1 MNDRM
6 TSPHNTAADPAEIKL
21 IVGMEP
27 GGIEAQ
33 ERQGQAQVL
42 QSTTLPTD
50 TRGRDADFEALGFT
64 FGAQI
69 PGDPL
74 FREATLP
81 PGWGRKGTD
90 HSMHSVILDERGIA
104 RVNIFYKA
112 AYYDRKADMSILNVA
127 YRFETEWVY
136 GDETPEFNP
145 LFTDQELLDILAEAR
160 GSLEEIEEYPTREKN
175 RSRLESLE
183 AATLEQL
190 KARGVPPVECQG
202 VEW

>member
-1 MNDRM
+1 MNDRIA
-6 TSPHNTAADPAEIKL
+6 SPHNTAADPAEIKL
-21 IVGMEP
+21 LVGMDAD
-27 GGIEAQ
+27 GIYAQ

-42 QSTTLPTD
+42 ASTTLPTD
-50 TRGRDADFEALGFT
+50 TRGRDAEFEALGFT
-64 FGAQI
+64 FGE
-69 PGDPL
+69 PVSGDPL

-81 PGWGRKGTD
+81 AGWSRKGTD
-90 HSMHSVILDERGIA
+90 HSMHSVIVDERGIA

-136 GDETPEFNP
+136 GDDLPEFNP

-160 GSLEEIEEYPTREKN
+160 DGLQQIEEYPTREKN

-183 AATLEQL
+183 AAVRAQL
-190 KARGVPPVECQG
+190 TARGV
-202 VEW
+202 EW

>member
-6 TSPHNTAADPAEIKL
+6 TSPHNTSADPAEIKL
-21 IVGMEP
+21 LVGIDP
-27 GGIEAQ
+27 DGIYAQ

-42 QSTTLPTD
+42 ASTTLPTE
-50 TRGRDADFEALGFT
+50 TRGRDDEFEALGFT
-64 FGAQI
+64 FGA
-69 PGDPL
+69 PVSGDPL

-81 PGWGRKGTD
+81 AGWSRKGTE
-90 HSMHSVILDERGIA
+90 HSMHSVIEDERGIA

-160 GSLEEIEEYPTREKN
+160 GSLEEIEEYPTREKH
-175 RSRLESLE
+175 RPRLESLE
-183 AATLEQL
+183 AAVLAQL
-190 KARGVPPVECQG
+190 TARGVDPE
-202 VEW
+202 